1 LDKCLNSATDD
12 YNYYAHDDY
21 LVEAVEGLTIS
32 EFHCARESEVVPYP
46 EGWIVQE
53 YDFALVVSNLFFSRR
68 PSLS

>member
-68 PSLS
+68 PCLS